1 VTTAVDVSLR
11 AVFRGRRGR
20 LLAGLLLA
28 EFGAAVQSVAY
39 SSVLP
44 LASRELSGSALY
56 GATLAS
62 GALATIGVLALGPRV
77 VAALSAGWTLAVATG
92 LYLAGVVAA
101 AAAPTMGFVL
111 AGSIA
116 RGIAA
121 GLLAGFGLTA
131 IGGLYEDALRARV
144 LGMFAVVWL
153 LPSLVGPVFNAAVA
167 VTFGWRWAMAWPAV
181 VVVVARALIGRDVG
195 IIPWQPARSRLA
207 LFAGAAV
214 LCGLIAASVA
224 PSLPGAVAVPD
235 LVPGLV
241 LAAGLVVA
249 TVASTRI
256 LHVAVPGDA
265 RRFRTL
271 VCFYGLCLAFFGGAG
286 LVALAA
292 MEGLGYG
299 VVAASVIVGA
309 GLVAWAVTG
318 LRPPRRD
325 AATAGLLLLAI
336 ALGAQAVALAA
347 VPDPTVALALAVGTW
362 AVGGFGMGL
371 SYPRLMAG
379 AFDDLAPE
387 RVTPV
392 ATAVAFAETAAT
404 AVGSLVGGGLYSVAS
419 AAGVATGR
427 SLTWAFAL
435 LAAIAAATV
444 TLSTRR
450 R

>member
-1 VTTAVDVSLR
+1 MTAAVDTSLR

-77 VAALSAGWTLAVATG
+77 IAALSAGWTLAVATG

-101 AAAPTMGFVL
+101 AAAPAMGFVL

-131 IGGLYEDALRARV
+131 IGGLYEDALRTRV

-181 VVVVARALIGRDVG
+181 VVLVARVLIGRDVG
-195 IIPWQPARSRLA
+195 IIPWQPAKSRLA

-214 LCGLIAASVA
+214 LCGLVAASVA
-224 PSLPGAVAVPD
+224 PSLPGTAA
-235 LVPGLV
+235 LPGLV

-256 LHVAVPGDA
+256 LSVAVPGDP

-271 VCFYGLCLAFFGGAG
+271 VCFSGLCLAFFGGAG
-286 LVALAA
+286 LVALAM

-325 AATAGLLLLAI
+325 AATLGMLLLA
-336 ALGAQAVALAA
+336 AGLAAQAVALAA
-347 VPDPTVALALAVGTW
+347 VPDRATALAVAVGTW

-371 SYPRLMAG
+371 AYPRLMAG
-379 AFDDLAPE
+379 AFDDLTPDQ
-387 RVTPV
+387 VTPV
-392 ATAVAFAETAAT
+392 ATAVAFGETAAT

-419 AAGVATGR
+419 AAGVAPER

-435 LAAIAAATV
+435 LALVAAATV
-444 TLSTRR
+444 TLAVRR

>member
-1 VTTAVDVSLR
+1 VTTAVDTSLP

-77 VAALSAGWTLAVATG
+77 VAAMSAGWTLAVATG
-92 LYLAGVVAA
+92 LYLAGVLAS
-101 AAAPTMGFVL
+101 AAAPAMGFVL
-111 AGSIA
+111 AGSVA
-116 RGIAA
+116 RGVAA
-121 GLLAGFGLTA
+121 GMLAGFGLTA

-181 VVVVARALIGRDVG
+181 VVLVARVLIGRDVG
-195 IIPWQPARSRLA
+195 IIPRQPARSRLA
-207 LFAGAAV
+207 LLAGAAV

-224 PSLPGAVAVPD
+224 PSLAGAAAVA
-235 LVPGLV
+235 GLV
-241 LAAGLVVA
+241 LAGGLVVA
-249 TVASTRI
+249 TVASARI
-256 LHVAVPGDA
+256 LYVAVPADPG
-265 RRFRTL
+265 RFRTL
-271 VCFYGLCLAFFGGAG
+271 MCFYGLCLAFFGGAG
-286 LVALAA
+286 LVALAT
-292 MEGLGYG
+292 MEGLGHG
-299 VVAASVIVGA
+299 VVAGSVIVGA

-325 AATAGLLLLAI
+325 AATVGALLLA
-336 ALGAQAVALAA
+336 AGLAAQAVALAA
-347 VPDPTVALALAVGTW
+347 VPARTVALAVAVGAW
-362 AVGGFGMGL
+362 AVGGLGMGL
-371 SYPRLMAG
+371 SYPRLMSG
-379 AFDDLAPE
+379 AFDDLEPE
-387 RVTPV
+387 QVTPV
-392 ATAVAFAETAAT
+392 ATAVAFSETAAT

-419 AAGVATGR
+419 AAGVAPGR

-435 LAAIAAATV
+435 LATVAAATV
-444 TLSTRR
+444 ALSVRR